1 LSDDILAWPA
11 ADIVALY
18 RSKGVSPVEILTAT
32 LARIERLDPV
42 YNAFVTLDRQ
52 GALDAA
58 RASEERWRRGEPAG
72 LIDGLPVTVKDLV
85 VVKGMPTRR
94 GSRTTSPAPGEEDAP
109 PVARMRRHG
118 AVLVGKTTTSEFGW
132 KAVTDS
138 PLTGVTRNPW
148 DASLT
153 SGGSSGGAAVAAA
166 LRMGVL
172 HLGTDGGGSIRVP
185 ASFCGIFGFKP
196 TFGVVA
202 VYPHTPAL
210 TLWHQGPL
218 TRTVAEAA
226 LMLTVMAGPDH
237 RDWYAA
243 PAMNIDYRTG
253 LDAGIRGCRIAYSRS
268 LGYAKADPEMVAMVD
283 QAVGVLAGLGADI
296 EEIEPKLDDP
306 IAIMEPLWT
315 VGLAAGIAAMTAEQR
330 AVVDPVLLDL
340 AAPGFRLT
348 ALDYRRLEQAREDF
362 GRRMAALYTR
372 YDLLVTPQVVTAA
385 FAAGHEVPPDSGMKR
400 WWEWSP
406 FTYPFNLTQQPAAA
420 VPCGLTASGL
430 PVAMQ
435 IVGPKFNDALVL
447 RAARAYEAEHPFPCP
462 PFRDGTATET
472 KSF

>member
-1 LSDDILAWPA
+1 LTDDILERPA

-18 RSKGVSPVEILTAT
+18 RSKQVSPVEVLTAT
-32 LARIERLDPV
+32 LNRIERMDPV
-42 YNAFVTLDRQ
+42 YDAFVTLDRR

-58 RASEERWRRGEPAG
+58 HASEERWLRGEPAG

-109 PVARMRRHG
+109 PVARLRRHG
-118 AVLVGKTTTSEFGW
+118 AVFLGKTTTSEFGW

-148 DASLT
+148 NASLT

-243 PAMNIDYRTG
+243 PAMDVDYRTG

-268 LGYAKADPEMVAMVD
+268 LGYAKTDPEIVALVD
-283 QAVGVLAGLGADI
+283 QAVGVLACLGADI
-296 EEIEPKLDDP
+296 KEIEPKLDDP

-348 ALDYRRLEQAREDF
+348 ALDYRRLEQAREDL
-362 GRRMAALYTR
+362 GRRMAALHTR
-372 YDLLVTPQVVTAA
+372 YDLLVTPQVATAA

-420 VPCGLTASGL
+420 VPCGFTASGM
-430 PVAMQ
+430 PAAMQ
-435 IVGPKFNDALVL
+435 IVGAKFNDALVL

-462 PFRDGTATET
+462 TVP
-472 KSF
+472 